1 VRKRADG
8 NLRLNGLGRIEPID
22 CSNAPG
28 TMQLLADD
36 LNSLDAPP
44 RLQPLRRRSRLSS
57 LPWLRT
63 SLLSAAAVA
72 ALVHFAAEREPSPPS
87 EPAAIPL
94 AALLTP
100 PPAWR
105 PVAQASPLY
114 ALEGIDPNSYA
125 WEVRRHVS
133 GAREDTLTFGGFG
146 EVGYGRLQ
154 LVSGASEAEP
164 ASFYVDLARQ
174 AAEAGL
180 SVVRSAQAAPIAT
193 KFGAAEIGAVSLA
206 GASEESCLAL
216 RVGDP
221 ALGFRMRGWICGSAA
236 QPATEPQLACLIDRL
251 TLVGEDPALTALF
264 AGAERRRALGCAPA
278 PTPWATAAAS
288 ERQLGD
294 PQASGP
300 APARRPARAGRARRP

>member
-1 VRKRADG
+1 M
-8 NLRLNGLGRIEPID
+8 EPID
-22 CSNAPG
+22 CSNPTG
-28 TMQLLADD
+28 TMRLLADD
-36 LNSLDAPP
+36 LNGLDALP
-44 RLQPLRRRSRLSS
+44 RPLPLRRRGRLAS
-57 LPWLRT
+57 LPSLRM

-72 ALVHFAAEREPSPPS
+72 ALAYFAAERQPASPS

-100 PPAWR
+100 PPTWQ

-146 EVGYGRLQ
+146 DVGYGRLQ
-154 LVSGASEAEP
+154 LIAGASEPEP
-164 ASFYVDLARQ
+164 ASFYVDLVRQ
-174 AAEAGL
+174 AAAAGL

-193 KFGAAEIGAVSLA
+193 KFGPAEIAAVSLA

-216 RVGDP
+216 RGGDP
-221 ALGFRMRGWICGSAA
+221 ALGFMMRGWICGSAA

-251 TLVGEDPALTALF
+251 ALAGEDPALTALF
-264 AGAERRRALGCAPA
+264 AGAERRRALGCAPTTMPA
-278 PTPWATAAAS
+278 TTAAS
-288 ERQLGD
+288 HEQPLGD
-294 PQASGP
+294 PQLVQPSGP
-300 APARRPARAGRARRP
+300 PRRPARTGRARRP